1 MEKILIWT
9 ICRLSERDGKWTS
22 CSLLDSLS
30 SRMWNHKQLTESC
43 QTTHRVFLSSSEIM
57 TSTPSA
63 TSASNPAPSASS
75 ECTAAHHDDPRVE
88 RTRSAVI
95 EAAVELLMGDGPSAV
110 THANVAT
117 AANVSRT
124 TAYKH
129 WPTRADLLR
138 STIEAIQKTS
148 PPRTPLTG
156 EVRADLELLFTHMI
170 DDLADDQ
177 RAPLMAIMMERALHD
192 PTVTAVR
199 DGLMADFQ
207 PVFETIIRS
216 GIDSGEIRRDI
227 DLDVALA
234 AIVGSF
240 LFVRFMSPQ
249 RFDAETA
256 RRILDEF
263 VATNRPR

>member
-1 MEKILIWT
+1 
-9 ICRLSERDGKWTS
+9 
-22 CSLLDSLS
+22 
-30 SRMWNHKQLTESC
+30 MWNHKQLTESC
-43 QTTHRVFLSSSEIM
+43 QTTHLEFRDSSETM
-57 TSTPSA
+57 NPTRSVTPQ
-63 TSASNPAPSASS
+63 SNP
-75 ECTAAHHDDPRVE
+75 THYDDPRVE

-95 EAAVELLMGDGPSAV
+95 DAAVELLMVDGPSAV
-110 THANVAT
+110 THTNVAS

-148 PPRTPLTG
+148 PPSTPLTG
-156 EVRADLELLFTHMI
+156 DVRADLAFLFAHI
-170 DDLADDQ
+170 IEDLADDQ

-207 PVFETIIRS
+207 PVFATIIET
-216 GIDSGEIRRDI
+216 GIDSGDIRRDI

-234 AIVGSF
+234 TIVGGF
-240 LFVRFMSPQ
+240 LFVRFMSSQ
-249 RFDAETA
+249 NFDVDIA